1 MASASQG
8 PRHEL
13 HLFEQ
18 TGELVRAMAP
28 GLDASPHY
36 RAHRRGVKV
45 WFGTDK
51 ATRFHYEAQLIPTRL
66 ATGVDAGPDEFT
78 VEIGFHA
85 EHGDDRRNA
94 AILKQLGDRESMW
107 RKPLGPQAELGP
119 FLGNDSWARL
129 SELWVEHDLGHP
141 DLAFELASRLVD
153 YIDAV
158 EPLLGDHDDPPHRTD
173 DAGSRG

>member
-1 MASASQG
+1 MGSASQE

-18 TGELVRAMAP
+18 AGELVRAMAP
-28 GLDASPHY
+28 DHGVGARY

-45 WFGTDK
+45 WFGTEK
-51 ATRFHYEAQLIPTRL
+51 PTRFHYEAQVIPPRL
-66 ATGVDAGPDEFT
+66 NPAGRVGPDEFA

-85 EHGDDRRNA
+85 EHGDERRNA
-94 AILKQLGDRESMW
+94 AIVTRLGEQESAWRTSLGD
-107 RKPLGPQAELGP
+107 QAELGP
-119 FLGNDSWARL
+119 FLGNDNWARL
-129 SELWVEHDLGHP
+129 SEVWVEADLTDP

-158 EPLLGDHDDPPHRTD
+158 EPLLGDYE
-173 DAGSRG
+173 